1 MSESILTAAL
11 PPGRIR
17 NAEREMVAAAQRDPV
32 NFTNLYRQYIS
43 VVYRYLYQRLG
54 NPNTAQRLTEDVF
67 NCALEQLGE
76 YPPERPFVVWLLGIT
91 RRKVGRRPLSRPA
104 TADRLARL
112 IYALDE
118 DDQEIIRLRYIADL
132 NPEEIAVLL
141 EQPSNTI
148 QKSLERLLD
157 GLQAQ
162 YEVYHE

>member
-1 MSESILTAAL
+1 MSESILTAAS
-11 PPGRIR
+11 PPGMIR
-17 NAEREMVAAAQRDPV
+17 NAEREMVEAVQRDPV
-32 NFTNLYRQYIS
+32 NFTHLYRQYVS

-54 NPNTAQRLTEDVF
+54 NPNAAQRLTEDVF
-67 NCALEQLGE
+67 KCALERLGE
-76 YPPERPFVVWLLGIT
+76 YSPERSFIVWLLGIT
-91 RRKVGRRPLSRPA
+91 RRKVGIRALPRPV

-141 EQPSNTI
+141 EQPCNTI

-162 YEVYHE
+162 YEVDHE